1 MSSKRSRPGTARRPS
16 ATGSAQ
22 APAPATRPRPTASG
36 GSSSAS
42 RTPATSAPVPG
53 DPAPAVASPVGG
65 LRGILSDDRGRFAA
79 AMVVLALIATAALT
93 YLAIEKLT
101 NSNPVC
107 FIVQGCDQVQASR
120 YSSFMGIPVSLFGLG
135 DVLLVLVAVVAW
147 WRTGDGRLLY
157 VPYGLGLIGVFVI
170 AWLVY
175 LELFV
180 IHAVCIWCTT
190 AGVSLILGWLVSIVA
205 VRRFGT
211 AR

>member
-1 MSSKRSRPGTARRPS
+1 MSSRRSRSGAARRSFS
-16 ATGSAQ
+16 AGGARAAGPGVSGASPARAASAS
-22 APAPATRPRPTASG
+22 ASIPPAPAV
-36 GSSSAS
+36 
-42 RTPATSAPVPG
+42 PVPG
-53 DPAPAVASPVGG
+53 DPGPAVASPVGR

-79 AMVVLALIATAALT
+79 TMVVLALIATAALT

-120 YSSFMGIPVSLFGLG
+120 YSTFMGIPVSLFGLG
-135 DVLLVLVAVVAW
+135 DVLLVLAAVVAW

-190 AGVSLILGWLVSIVA
+190 AGASIILGWLVSIVA